1 MMLRF
6 ADVLSADQVRQCRQ
20 LLDAA
25 GWSDGRLTAG
35 PMAMK
40 EKHNQQLPAADPA
53 AQQVGTF
60 ILELLGKHMHFMA
73 ATLPLKVLPPA
84 FNRYTG
90 GEHYGN
96 HVDNAIRNLPGT
108 PHKLRTDLSA
118 TLFLTDPAD
127 YDGGELIVEDTFGS
141 HSVKLPAGHLVVYP
155 GTSLHHVTPV
165 TRGARVCAFFWIQ
178 SMVRDDARRALLL
191 DLDTAIQQLVR
202 SVPDDPALV
211 RLTGVYHNLLRQ
223 WSET

>member
-6 ADVLSADQVRQCRQ
+6 ADVLSADQLRQCRQ

-25 GWSDGRLTAG
+25 PWSDGRLTAG

-40 EKHNQQLPAADPA
+40 EKHNQQLALGEPA

-60 ILELLGKHMHFMA
+60 ILELLGKHMQFMA

-84 FNRYTG
+84 FNRYAG
-90 GEHYGN
+90 GGHYGN

-118 TLFLTDPAD
+118 TLFLTDPAE
-127 YDGGELIVEDTFGS
+127 YDGGELIVEDTFGT

-155 GTSLHHVTPV
+155 GTSLHRVAPV
-165 TRGARVCAFFWIQ
+165 TRGARVSAFFWIQ
-178 SMVRDDARRALLL
+178 SMVRDDARRGLLL
-191 DLDTAIQQLVR
+191 ELDTAIQKLTR

-211 RLTGVYHNLLRQ
+211 QLTGVYHNLLRQ